1 MQQVTRPVIHPGID
15 PAPSRWSYRVHRLL
29 LTPGFRLALRAGLP
43 FCLSL
48 GLGLTYMSDKARQE
62 QFMLALS
69 DLREQ
74 IENRPEFRVD
84 LLTIEGADRAVEE
97 EIREILPVQFPVS
110 SFDLDLDNLRQI
122 IAGLS
127 AVADVDLRIRKG
139 GILVAKL
146 RQREPVALWRNR
158 EGLSV
163 IDIDGVRISGADSRA
178 ARPELPVVVGT
189 GADKTVREAM
199 DILAAVAPL
208 EPRLRG
214 LVRMGERR
222 WDVVLDRGQRILLPE
237 ENPVQAL
244 ERVIVLNQVQDMLER
259 DLAVVDMRLAA
270 RPTLKMNKHAADEW
284 WRVMNNQ

>member
-1 MQQVTRPVIHPGID
+1 MQQVTRPGTD

-29 LTPGFRLALRAGLP
+29 LRPGFRLALRAGLP

-48 GLGLTYMSDKARQE
+48 GLGLNYMSDKARQE

-84 LLTIEGADRAVEE
+84 LLVVEGADRAVEE

-110 SFDLDLDNLRQI
+110 SFDLDLDDLRRI
-122 IAGLS
+122 IADLP
-127 AVADVDLRIRKG
+127 AVASVDLRIQKG
-139 GILVAKL
+139 GILAAKL
-146 RQREPVALWRNR
+146 RQRAPVALWRSR

-163 IDIDGVRISGADSRA
+163 IDIEGARISSADSRA
-178 ARPELPVVVGT
+178 TRADLPVIVGA
-189 GADKTVREAM
+189 GADRAVVQALEV
-199 DILAAVAPL
+199 LAALAPL

-237 ENPVQAL
+237 EYPVQAL
-244 ERVIVLNQVQDMLER
+244 ERVIVLSQVQDLLAR

-270 RPTLKMNKHAADEW
+270 RPTLKMNKHAANEW